1 MTTYA
6 MKDASNLTFVNKR
19 TGKIDLFL
27 DYANATSSEWSSER
41 VFATKKGTN
50 AVAWDLN
57 RTGTMTVDSEMFDLK
72 YLALILGSEV
82 EQGTNGVMKRAVYQV
97 DGERK
102 APLAGAVDPSSISV
116 VKLGRDLTE
125 HVGDFLPSTMGAE
138 GLLPAQIQNLSVAV
152 NDTTALLNWDIAER
166 AVSYEVLRGGSV
178 VGNTTSNNFTDTAL
192 TPATAQEYTVRAV
205 NVYGTGAESAVV
217 KATTTEAGITARTQH
232 VATGEAIEA
241 SAENTGELTP
251 EATNIPT
258 FTFNGGAVEFS
269 DKAIDGDH
277 YAIYYTEEV
286 ASTRKITISADKFP
300 DSYEV
305 YADSILREVET
316 GADEFMQIKYFNARP
331 QSNFTLNQDVNTPT
345 SLSVTFDLVPD
356 KNRNL
361 AEYVLIG

>member
-6 MKDASNLTFVNKR
+6 MKDASELTFVNKR
-19 TGKIDLFL
+19 TGNIDLFL

-50 AVAWDLN
+50 AVAWDMN
-57 RTGTMTVDSEMFDLK
+57 RTGTLTVDSEMFDLK
-72 YLALILGSEV
+72 YLALILGSEI
-82 EQGTNGVMKRAVYQV
+82 EEGTSGVMKRAVYQV
-97 DGERK
+97 DSERR
-102 APLAGAVDPSSISV
+102 APLEGAVDPSSINV

-125 HVGDFLPSTMGAE
+125 HVGDFLPSTLGAE
-138 GLLPAQIQNLSVAV
+138 SLLPAQVANV
-152 NDTTALLNWDIAER
+152 TVSANDSTALISFDASAR
-166 AVSYEVLRGGSV
+166 AVSYVVYRGDTV
-178 VGNTTSNNFTDTAL
+178 VGSPSNTSFTDTGL
-192 TPATAQEYTVRAV
+192 TPATAYEYTVVAV
-205 NVYGTGAESAVV
+205 NAYGTGAKSAVV
-217 KATTTEAGITARTQH
+217 TATTAESGVTARTQYE
-232 VATGEAIEA
+232 ATPEAVIEA
-241 SAENTGELTP
+241 STNEGELTP
-251 EATNIPT
+251 EATNMPT
-258 FTFNGGAVEFS
+258 FTFSAGAVQFN
-269 DKAIDGDH
+269 DKAVEGDH

-305 YADSILREVET
+305 YANAILREVET

-356 KNRNL
+356 KKHNL